1 MRLMEEKKISG
12 LSFLAFPFLGRYGLF
27 CGFTSRNTGF
37 SQSPY
42 DSLNLAYHV
51 GDDRETVGR
60 NRRILLKKILN
71 LEGCLYSARQVHGNS
86 VIEVRENIKHLDG
99 DIGQDADGL
108 MTGCIDVPVM
118 VMGADCMLMVFA
130 DIKKRAVCAVHAG
143 WKGTQEGMAARAL
156 ETFSTRFGSGRDSI
170 MVFIGPGIRQCC
182 YEVGDDLVLGFAGKK
197 GAGGSIT
204 CRSGRRFLDLA
215 GLNRRQAQDFG
226 ILPENIFDTGI
237 CTCCSSQY
245 FSYRREK
252 VTGRQAAVAMV
263 YNR

>member
-12 LSFLAFPFLGRYGLF
+12 LSFLAFSFLDRYGLF

-51 GDDRETVGR
+51 GDDRETVKK
-60 NRRILLKKILN
+60 NRRLLLKKILD
-71 LEGCLYSARQVHGNS
+71 LDGCLYSARQVHGNNM
-86 VIEVRENIKHLDG
+86 IEVREDTKHLDG
-99 DIGQDADGL
+99 DIQQDADGL
-108 MTGCIDVPVM
+108 MTGCNDLPVM

-143 WKGTQEGMAARAL
+143 WKGTQKSMAAGAL
-156 ETFSTRFGSGRDSI
+156 ETFSTRFGSSRDSI

-182 YEVGDDLVLGFAGKK
+182 YEVGDDLALGFAGKK
-197 GAGGSIT
+197 YAGGSIAS
-204 CRSGRRFLDLA
+204 RNGRRFLDLA
-215 GLNRRQAQDFG
+215 GLNRRQALDFG
-226 ILPENIFDTGI
+226 IPAENIFDTGA

-263 YNR
+263 CDR